1 MNWLNNL
8 SVSKKLAVGFAGVVT
23 VVVASSAAATIFFAS
38 ANKISTICDQDNA
51 TLSATSATLAAMVE
65 QQSSVRGLVAS
76 NDPTFVGR
84 VRQYDDA
91 VETALRN
98 QASHA
103 TSPDD
108 QARMQT
114 LRQEATKVRA
124 EEQSQI
130 DGMRDPARRAQVQSS
145 IAQTGRLTDIR
156 TILKEISEPVSAKLK
171 TDLVQENDAFTDAK
185 LVMIGGGVLSTILAA
200 LLGWMLSV
208 VIGRPIRTMTDSM
221 GRLAGGDNS
230 VDIPAIGQ
238 KDEIGAMATAVQAF
252 KTAAIEKIRLEGQTA
267 DDRRQTES
275 ERAETARRQAEVVE
289 SVATG
294 LEKLSSG
301 VLTFRLD
308 QTFAAEYEK
317 LRADFNAAMQ
327 RLQDTMKVV
336 ADNASGIRSGAGE
349 ISQASDDLSRRTEQQ
364 AANLEET
371 AAALDEITATVRKTA
386 EGSGQARETVSS
398 AKADAERSGEVV
410 REAVSAMGAIEGS
423 ARQISQII
431 GVIDEIAFQTNLLA
445 LNAGVEAARAG
456 DAGKGF
462 AVVASEVRALAQRS
476 AEAAK
481 EIKAL
486 ISASTQQVDR
496 GVSLV
501 GETGKALE
509 RIVSQV
515 AEINS
520 VVAEIAA
527 SAQEQA
533 TGLAQ
538 VNTAINQMDQ
548 LTQQNAAMV
557 EQSTAAS
564 HALAGEAEQLAELI
578 GRFDLGMP
586 AKSEAA
592 ERPPARSHAPK
603 PALKTVGRRG
613 GAALQFDQD
622 WAEF

>member
-8 SVSKKLAVGFAGVVT
+8 NVSKKLAVGFAGVVA
-23 VVVASSAAATIFFAS
+23 VVVTSSVAATLFFMQ
-38 ANKISTICDQDNA
+38 ANKLSDACDDDNGDLA
-51 TLSATSATLAAMVE
+51 AVTTTLSALVE
-65 QQSSVRGLVAS
+65 RQNSVRGYVAS
-76 NDPTFVGR
+76 LDASFLDL
-84 VRQYDDA
+84 VRQHDDEIEA
-91 VETALRN
+91 ALRN
-98 QASHA
+98 E
-103 TSPDD
+103 TS
-108 QARMQT
+108 
-114 LRQEATKVRA
+114 RA
-124 EEQSQI
+124 EAAEEKAAVQSLRDAISKFRFEEQTQI
-130 DGMRDPARRAQVQSS
+130 EGAKDPARRAQAQAAIASS
-145 IAQTGRLTDIR
+145 GRLTQVR
-156 TILKEISEPVSAKLK
+156 AVLKEMSDPIKARLK
-171 TDLVQENDAFTDAK
+171 SDIVHENDAFTNAK
-185 LVMIGGGVLSTILAA
+185 VALIGGGVLSVILAI
-200 LLGWMLSV
+200 LLGWMLSA
-208 VIGRPIRTMTDSM
+208 VIGRPIRAMTEAMD
-221 GRLAGGDNS
+221 RLAGGDNN
-230 VDIPAIGQ
+230 VDVPAAGQ
-238 KDEIGAMATAVQAF
+238 KDEIGAMAKAVQAF
-252 KTAAIEKIRLEGQTA
+252 KTAAIDKINLEGQTA
-267 DDRRQTES
+267 EERRQTEA
-275 ERAETARRQAEVVE
+275 ERAESARKQATVVQ

-301 VLTFRLD
+301 VLTFRIE
-308 QTFAAEYEK
+308 QPFSEEYEK
-317 LRADFNAAMQ
+317 LRTDFNGAMQ
-327 RLQDTMKVV
+327 RLQETMQVV
-336 ADNASGIRSGAGE
+336 AGNAGGIRSGAGE

-386 EGSGQARETVSS
+386 EGSSQARETVSA
-398 AKADAERSGEVV
+398 AKADAERSGDVV
-410 REAVSAMGAIEGS
+410 REAVSAMGEIEGS

-481 EIKAL
+481 EIKTL

-509 RIVSQV
+509 RIVEQV
-515 AEINS
+515 AEITG
-520 VVAEIAA
+520 VVADIAA

-538 VNTAINQMDQ
+538 VNTAVNQMDQ

-564 HALAGEAEQLAELI
+564 HTLAGEAEELVTLI
-578 GRFDLGMP
+578 GRFDLGAS
-586 AKSEAA
+586 AKIETA
-592 ERPPARSHAPK
+592 ERPAARSAK
-603 PALKTVGRRG
+603 PMLKTVGRG
-613 GAALQFDQD
+613 GAALQTDQD